1 MMSNVEARDV
11 IVVGGGQAGL
21 AIGYFLARQD
31 ADFSILE
38 AAAEPAAAWR
48 ARWDSLRLFT
58 PVRYNSLPG
67 KAFPG
72 NPDTYPGRDD
82 VVAYLTDYAERFDLP
97 VELSSRVHSI
107 NALDGGGY
115 IVETNGRVFETN

>member
-1 MMSNVEARDV
+1 MTRNVAARDV

-21 AIGYFLARQD
+21 AIGYFLAQQN
-31 ADFSILE
+31 ADFTVLE
-38 AAAEPAAAWR
+38 AAAEPAAPWR
-48 ARWDSLRLFT
+48 ARWDSPRLFP

-72 NPDTYPGRDD
+72 DPDTYPRRDD

-107 NALDGGGY
+107 NALDGGG
-115 IVETNGRVFETN
+115 